1 MGTSCIQKGIYLI
14 SYLSL
19 KKMMQ
24 QLDTP
29 TLSPQSMSFWT
40 SDYKK
45 KKKDF
50 FHQDGSKWYYEVERK
65 RLYQCERSSR

>member
-14 SYLSL
+14 SYLSFL
-19 KKMMQ
+19 KKILMQ

-50 FHQDGSKWYYEVERK
+50 FHQDGSK
-65 RLYQCERSSR
+65 

>member
-1 MGTSCIQKGIYLI
+1 
-14 SYLSL
+14 
-19 KKMMQ
+19 MQ

-50 FHQDGSKWYYEVERK
+50 FHQDGSK
-65 RLYQCERSSR
+65 

>member
-19 KKMMQ
+19 RKKLMQ

-45 KKKDF
+45 KDF
-50 FHQDGSKWYYEVERK
+50 FHQDGSK
-65 RLYQCERSSR
+65 

>member
-1 MGTSCIQKGIYLI
+1 
-14 SYLSL
+14 
-19 KKMMQ
+19 MQ

-45 KKKDF
+45 KRISFIRMALNDTTKLKEKDYTNVNVL
-50 FHQDGSKWYYEVERK
+50 QGS
-65 RLYQCERSSR
+65 